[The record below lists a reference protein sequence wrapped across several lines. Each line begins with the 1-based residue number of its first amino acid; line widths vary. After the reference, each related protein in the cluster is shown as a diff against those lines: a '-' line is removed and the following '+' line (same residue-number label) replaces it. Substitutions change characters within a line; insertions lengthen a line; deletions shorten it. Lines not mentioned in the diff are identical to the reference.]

1 MKCLN
6 CLRSFLPVGGRPQWG
21 LFLKACLVRLP
32 ILANRSMKW
41 KWQENAETT
50 SLPFSSRHHSTM
62 VYLELSLVLLV
73 ACLLLSACSR
83 SRSSHVSPPSTQ
95 AFHSSVRQTL
105 QVKEK
110 KSFYSDSSVFQL
122 SKPLWSL
129 QQDTLH
135 FSRQP

>member
-6 CLRSFLPVGGRPQWG
+6 SLRSFLPVGGQPQWG

-32 ILANRSMKW
+32 ILVNRSMKW

-50 SLPFSSRHHSTM
+50 SLPFSSRHHSIM
-62 VYLELSLVLLV
+62 VLVELSLVLLGG
-73 ACLLLSACSR
+73 CLLLLGCSH
-83 SRSSHVSPPSTQ
+83 SPSSPVSPPSTQ
-95 AFHSSVRQTL
+95 AFHSSVQQTL